1 MDTIF
6 INNDIQKKT
15 PKFFKNFFYININL
29 FNLLEKLKF
38 INDYIKS
45 KKLSKYKKKKYRFIL
60 FKNYRAIHL
69 AKNIANDH
77 TKIIYLCSGF
87 ILTDFI
93 SYKNYNIL
101 SKKNIYRSKY
111 EKYVFK
117 NVDQIIVNS
126 DISKRIIRKNYE
138 QNRNI
143 DIVWTSTFSFSNRKI
158 VRIEDKKYDII
169 FSCSNFEREEK
180 NSKFF
185 LDLLNILNKNLKILI
200 IGNNQE
206 IIFRSKNIIQKNY
219 LTKRKFDS
227 LLHQTKIVLIP
238 SKFDSS
244 PNLFF
249 ESFDNNCIPLVS
261 KNCGIPSLFRS
272 FQISTFDLKKWSL
285 KIIDILDNYQHEFN
299 KNKLY
304 KNKIDNLKKNN

>member
-1 MDTIF
+1 M
-6 INNDIQKKT
+6 
-15 PKFFKNFFYININL
+15 
-29 FNLLEKLKF
+29 
-38 INDYIKS
+38 
-45 KKLSKYKKKKYRFIL
+45 
-60 FKNYRAIHL
+60 
-69 AKNIANDH
+69 
-77 TKIIYLCSGF
+77 
-87 ILTDFI
+87 
-93 SYKNYNIL
+93 
-101 SKKNIYRSKY
+101 
-111 EKYVFK
+111 
-117 NVDQIIVNS
+117 
-126 DISKRIIRKNYE
+126 
-138 QNRNI
+138 
-143 DIVWTSTFSFSNRKI
+143 TSTFSFSNRKI

-238 SKFDSS
+238 SKFDS
-244 PNLFF
+244 LRIYF

-272 FQISTFDLKKWSL
+272 FQISTLT
-285 KIIDILDNYQHEFN
+285 
-299 KNKLY
+299 
-304 KNKIDNLKKNN
+304 